1 MKRRLIVMR
10 HAKSSWN
17 SAGGPDHERPLN
29 DRGRRDAPRVGAAL
43 VEGGWIPDLVLS
55 SDSQRTR
62 ETFAGL
68 SESFP
73 SKVEARFL
81 PSFYSDGFGAVQG
94 ELPRVSDEI
103 TCLLVLG
110 HNPGWESLVEWLSG
124 EDIVMKPATAALLGI
139 DLDPEGWGGAIQP
152 GLWKL
157 ENVISPRE
165 I

>member
-29 DRGRRDAPRVGAAL
+29 DRGRRDAPGVGAAL

-94 ELPRVSDEI
+94 ELPRVSDEV

-124 EDIVMKPATAALLGI
+124 EDIVMKTATAALLDT
-139 DLDPEGWGGAIQP
+139 DLGTEGWGRANQP

-157 ENVISPRE
+157 KDVISPRE